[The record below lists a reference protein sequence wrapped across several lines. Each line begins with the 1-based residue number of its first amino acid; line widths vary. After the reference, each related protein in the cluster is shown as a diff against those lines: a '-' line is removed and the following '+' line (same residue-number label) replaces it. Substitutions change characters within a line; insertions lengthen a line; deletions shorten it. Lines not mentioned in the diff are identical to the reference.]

1 MEVIGQLSILLAFGF
16 SIYATII
23 YTVGISRRNSALI
36 LSGRGAVFSLA
47 FLVVLSSV
55 LLWYGFLDGA
65 YNIKYVYGYSS
76 NDLPLIYKLTS
87 FWAGN
92 KGSLLL
98 WELLLAV
105 YTAIIAFKLRKIYNK
120 YIANATVVLLI
131 INIFFLGLLAF
142 IANPFET
149 YNFTP
154 PDGSGLNPML
164 QNPGMVFHPLT
175 LYLGYVGVSVPFAF
189 AISALITKRTDDW
202 WIRNTRKWAVW
213 AWVFLSL
220 GNILGGI
227 WAYVELGWGGYWA
240 WDPVENSSFIPWLIL
255 TAYIH
260 SVIIQERKN
269 MLKIWNVS
277 LIIFAFLATLFGTF
291 LTRSGVFASVHSFS
305 DSPLGFYFLM
315 FMFLVLVVSLGLM
328 FSRMGHLT
336 SGKEFESYVSKE
348 SSFLFNNL
356 FLVGGAFAVFL
367 GTVFPIISEA
377 LRGVKVSV
385 SVPWYNQIMA
395 PILLGVVLLMGIC
408 PLIAWHKSSK
418 TNFKVNFLLPV
429 ILSLSFFGVIFY
441 FLEGEKLYAAIAF
454 TICFF
459 AFFTTV
465 QEFVKGM
472 FARSKITG
480 EMLLKSLVLMIMKN
494 RRRYGGYIVHIGIIL
509 ITFGIIGS
517 QAFSQEMKTRL
528 AVGQKAEIGNY
539 EILYKGLQ
547 KTEIQNGT
555 AIYANLAVFKNDKF
569 ITTARPEKVF
579 YSNSERPFSE
589 VSIHSTLKEDLY
601 IVLQNWLDGG
611 KAADLMFKI
620 NPLVIWMWIGSFIL
634 TAGGLLA
641 LWPGKGSQLNP
652 KMYEEVSS

>member
-23 YTVGISRRNSALI
+23 YTAGINRRNSALI
-36 LSGRGAVFSLA
+36 LSGRGAAFSVA

-76 NDLPLIYKLTS
+76 DDLPLIYKLTA

-105 YTAIIAFKLRKIYNK
+105 YTAIIALKLRKIYNK

-149 YNFTP
+149 YNFMP

-175 LYLGYVGVSVPFAF
+175 LYLGYVGISVPFAF
-189 AISALITKRTDDW
+189 AISALITKKTDDW

-315 FMFLVLVVSLGLM
+315 FMFLVLIVSLGLM
-328 FSRMGHLT
+328 FSRMGQLT
-336 SGKEFESYVSKE
+336 SGKEFESYISKE

-418 TNFKVNFLLPV
+418 RNFKVNFLVPV
-429 ILSLSFFGVIFY
+429 VLSLIFFGIIFY
-441 FLEGEKLYAAIAF
+441 LLNGENLYAAIGF

-459 AFFTTV
+459 ALFTTV

-480 EMLLKSLVLMIMKN
+480 EMLLKSLALMVMKN

-517 QAFSQEMKTRL
+517 QVFSQEMKTRL
-528 AVGQKAEIGNY
+528 AIGQKAEIGGY
-539 EILYKGLQ
+539 EVLYKGLE

-555 AIYANLAVFKNDKF
+555 AIYANLAVFKNNKL
-569 ITTARPEKVF
+569 ISTARPEKVF

-611 KAADLMFKI
+611 RAADFMFKI

-634 TAGGLLA
+634 TFGGLLA